1 MLSRLPRFL
10 IIVALAGS
18 IGLHWAFLQS
28 VAWVSMVV
36 TYSQDV
42 PITEA
47 ISKTFDGQH
56 PCKLCKGIAAGKK
69 SEQKTE
75 FPPLVKKLEFVSARA
90 AFIFTAPQDFRLLPE
105 TTFTFRKLAHQP
117 PVPPPRFLTA

>member
-1 MLSRLPRFL
+1 MLSQLPRFL

-36 TYSQDV
+36 TYAQDA
-42 PITEA
+42 PLSTA
-47 ISKTFDGQH
+47 IAKTFDGQH

-69 SEQKTE
+69 SERKAE
-75 FPPLVKKLEFVSARA
+75 FPPVVKQLEFVPARVV
-90 AFIFTAPQDFRLLPE
+90 FIFSAPAEFQMRPE
-105 TTFTFRKLAHQP
+105 TAAIFPELAHQP
-117 PVPPPRFLTA
+117 PVPPPRLIAA

>member
-1 MLSRLPRFL
+1 L

-36 TYSQDV
+36 TFSQDA
-42 PITEA
+42 PLSEA
-47 ISKTFDGQH
+47 IAKTFDGQH

-69 SEQKTE
+69 SERKSE
-75 FPPLVKKLEFVSARA
+75 FPPLVKQLEFVPARV
-90 AFIFTAPQDFRLLPE
+90 AFIFCAPAEFQLQPE
-105 TTFTFRKLAHQP
+105 AAAVFSELAHQP
-117 PVPPPRFLTA
+117 PVPPPRLVAG

>member
-1 MLSRLPRFL
+1 L

-18 IGLHWAFLQS
+18 IGLHWALLQS

-36 TYSQDV
+36 TYSQDA

-47 ISKTFDGQH
+47 LAKTFDGQH

-69 SEQKTE
+69 SEQKAE
-75 FPPLVKKLEFVSARA
+75 FPAWIKQLEFVTERA
-90 AFIFTAPQDFRLLPE
+90 AFIFTAPAEFRLLPE
-105 TTFTFRKLAHQP
+105 TTSVFRELAHQP
-117 PVPPPRFLTA
+117 PVPPPRCIAA